1 MVAWHMHKWCCT
13 NVHLSGHAV
22 TAKVKHRSGEDT
34 WWLTAVY
41 GLQHDQEK
49 VAFLEELRQFHS
61 GRLGPCLLCGDLNLI
76 YKTTYKSN
84 GHLNHRLMGRV
95 RWFLQD
101 FELLELHMH
110 GHQYTWSNE

>member
-1 MVAWHMHKWCCT
+1 VA
-13 NVHLSGHAV
+13 V
-22 TAKVKHRSGEDT
+22 
-34 WWLTAVY
+34 
-41 GLQHDQEK
+41 
-49 VAFLEELRQFHS
+49 LEELRQL
-61 GRLGPCLLCGDLNLI
+61 RARQLGPWLLCGDLNLI
-76 YKTTYKSN
+76 YKTAYKSN